1 MKSITIAKSQN
12 DPLFELIKTLSK
24 SEKRN
29 FKLYVKR
36 INNPEETKFI
46 LLFDALDK
54 MSEYDDVKILEKI
67 QSIKKTQLSNL
78 KSHLYKQLLLSLRL
92 NNINNDIDIQIR
104 EQLDYAKVLYN
115 KGLYKQS
122 LKVLDKVKSK
132 AIEYK
137 RDILHMEILHYEKST
152 ELQYIT
158 GSFTER
164 AEALCKES
172 TEINSKISNVNDFS
186 NLALRL
192 YGLYLKVGYIRNE
205 KDFSNVKD
213 FFYENLPDYD
223 LKKLDFNEKLY
234 LYRAHLWYY
243 YLIQDFGMCHEYAR
257 RWVELFRSHDL
268 QFVRA
273 AAYLKGLNALLASLY
288 KLGDYNGFL
297 EALSWLDE
305 FEESSKVKLDANLSL
320 LLFQFQSVHHLNRHF
335 MEGTFEEGTRM
346 VQQMDEKIAV
356 FGNRL
361 DEHNIKVYYYKVA
374 CLYLGAEEIDKAIQY
389 LTKILQSKSKDIRE
403 DIQCFTRILLL
414 ICHYEQGDEIY
425 MEYQIKSTYRFI
437 GKMKDIHQFQK
448 EIFHF
453 LRKLTR
459 IYPDQ
464 LKGEFIKLKD
474 KLKVLA
480 KDPYEKRP
488 FLYFDIISWLESRIE
503 NRPVHE
509 VIGEKFKKRMK
520 LKSR

>member
-1 MKSITIAKSQN
+1 MKSITTVKSQN
-12 DPLFELIKTLSK
+12 EPIFELIKSLSK

-54 MSEYDDVKILEKI
+54 MNEYDEVKILDKI
-67 QSIKKTQLSNL
+67 KSIKKAQLSNL

-115 KGLYKQS
+115 KGLYRQS
-122 LKVLDKVKSK
+122 LKVLDRVKTK

-152 ELQYIT
+152 ELQFIT
-158 GSFTER
+158 GSFSAR
-164 AEALCKES
+164 AEHLSEES
-172 TEINSKISNVNDFS
+172 DQVNKMLSKVNDFS
-186 NLALRL
+186 NLALKL
-192 YGLYLKVGYIRNE
+192 YGLYLKKGYIRNE
-205 KDFSNVKD
+205 KDYLSIKD
-213 FFYENLPDYD
+213 FFVKNLPEYN
-223 LKKLDFNEKLY
+223 LKELDFNEKLY

-243 YLIQDFGMCHEYAR
+243 YIIQDFNMCFEYAEK
-257 RWVELFRSHDL
+257 WVELFKTHNL

-273 AAYLKGLNALLASLY
+273 AAYLKGLNSMLASLY
-288 KLGDYNGFL
+288 KLGKYDQFIEVLG
-297 EALSWLDE
+297 WLDD
-305 FEESSKVKLDANLSL
+305 FAVNSRLKLDGNLKL
-320 LLFQFQSVHHLNRHF
+320 LLFQFQTIHHLNKHF
-335 MEGTFEEGTRM
+335 TEGSFQEGTKL
-346 VQQMDEKIAV
+346 VQGIEEKITEL
-356 FGNRL
+356 GNRL
-361 DEHNIKVYYYKVA
+361 DEHNLKVIYYKIS
-374 CLYLGAEEIDKAIQY
+374 CLYLGAEEIDRAIHY

-448 EIFHF
+448 EIFQF

-464 LKGEFIKLKD
+464 LKNEFIILKEKLEI
-474 KLKVLA
+474 LK

-503 NRPVHE
+503 NKPVHQ
-509 VIGEKFKKRMK
+509 VIGEKFRKKHGK
-520 LKSR
+520 

>member
-1 MKSITIAKSQN
+1 MKSITTTKTQN
-12 DPLFELIKTLSK
+12 DPLFELIKSLTK

-54 MSEYDDVKILEKI
+54 MNEYDDVKILEKI

-122 LKVLDKVKSK
+122 LKVLDKVKAK
-132 AIEYK
+132 AREYK

-158 GSFTER
+158 GSFSER
-164 AEALCKES
+164 AELLCNQADEV
-172 TEINSKISNVNDFS
+172 NGMLSNVNQFS

-205 KDFSNVKD
+205 KDFSYIKD
-213 FFYENLPDYD
+213 FFYSNLPDYD
-223 LKKLDFNEKLY
+223 IKELDFNEKLY

-243 YLIQDFGMCHEYAR
+243 YIIQDFSMCYEYAR

-268 QFVRA
+268 EFLRA

-288 KLGDYNGFL
+288 KVGDYDRFIECLG
-297 EALSWLDE
+297 WLDD
-305 FEESSKVKLDANLSL
+305 FANDPKLKVDGNLSL
-320 LLFQFQSVHHLNRHF
+320 LIFQFQTVHHLNRHF
-335 MEGTFEEGTRM
+335 MEGSFEEGTKR
-346 VQQMDEKIAV
+346 VGLIDEKIQE

-361 DEHNIKVYYYKVA
+361 DEHNIKVLYYKVA
-374 CLYLGAEEIDKAIQY
+374 CLYLGAEQIDNAIHF
-389 LTKILQSKSKDIRE
+389 LTRILQSKSKEIRE

-448 EIFHF
+448 EIFQF

-464 LKGEFIKLKD
+464 LKGEFISLKEKLQ
-474 KLKVLA
+474 VLA
-480 KDPYEKRP
+480 SDPYERRP

-503 NRPVHE
+503 NKPVHE
-509 VIGEKFKKRMK
+509 VIGAKFKKK
-520 LKSR
+520 FGK

>member
-1 MKSITIAKSQN
+1 MKTYTTAKSSK
-12 DPLFELIKTLSK
+12 DPLFELIKSLTK

-54 MSEYDDVKILEKI
+54 MNEYDESRILDKIK
-67 QSIKKTQLSNL
+67 SIRKVQLSNL

-115 KGLYKQS
+115 KGLYRQS
-122 LKVLDKVKSK
+122 LKVLDRIKSK
-132 AIEYK
+132 AKEYK

-158 GSFTER
+158 GSFTPK
-164 AEALCKES
+164 AESLCRES
-172 TEINSKISNVNDFS
+172 DHVKKMLNTVNDFS
-186 NLALRL
+186 NLALKL
-192 YGLYLKVGYIRNE
+192 YGLYLKIGYIRNE
-205 KDFSNVKD
+205 KDYYMVKE
-213 FFYENLPDYD
+213 FFHSNLPKYD
-223 LKKLDFNEKLY
+223 IEELHFNEKLY
-234 LYRAHLWYY
+234 LYRAYIWYNY
-243 YLIQDFGMCHEYAR
+243 IIQDFQMCYEYSKK
-257 RWVELFRSHDL
+257 WVELFQKHNL

-273 AAYLKGLNALLASLY
+273 AAYLKGLNSLLAALY
-288 KLGDYNGFL
+288 KLGKHPEFI
-297 EALSWLDE
+297 EALKLLDE
-305 FEESSKVKLDANLSL
+305 FATAPSLKLDGNLSL
-320 LLFQFQSVHHLNRHF
+320 LLFQFQTIHHLNRHF
-335 MEGTFEEGTRM
+335 TEGTFREGTEL
-346 VQQMDEKIAV
+346 VPGIELQIQEL
-356 FGNRL
+356 GNRI
-361 DEHNIKVYYYKVA
+361 DEHNLKIIYYKLA
-374 CLYLGAEEIDKAIQY
+374 CLYLGAEEIDKAISY
-389 LTKILQSKSKDIRE
+389 LTRILQSKSKEIRE

-414 ICHYEQGDEIY
+414 ICHYEQGEENY

-448 EIFHF
+448 EIFQF

-464 LKGEFIKLKD
+464 LKNEFILLKEKLEI
-474 KLKVLA
+474 LKT
-480 KDPYEKRP
+480 DPYENRP

-503 NRPVHE
+503 NKPVHQ
-509 VIGEKFKKRMK
+509 VIGEKFR
-520 LKSR
+520 SRYGI